1 MASQKNESAYQP
13 SDCHIYDKRENN
25 GKSQHKAVHGK
36 YLW

>member
-1 MASQKNESAYQP
+1 MASKKNESAYQP